1 MRYSWWEFGFYL
13 VVLMFVL
20 FMQINEYPLFLI
32 VGVVV
37 VTILIAFI
45 KHVFYP
51 LVFDKRIDRLES
63 FLSKQ
68 QNTPGT
74 YIIYVLA
81 NRLDDEVELVM
92 EQIMQKYKRKTTQ
105 AQFKAAYGLYLKDM
119 FAIRQAVAHIGLS
132 DYRTYYETILLL
144 EDGKSEDARER
155 LQSIKK
161 QWMRSTLLAG
171 LELKAENRDTA
182 IQHAHEALNSSRG
195 VNRYVL
201 YKEYERVLPEVV
213 EHIS

>member
-1 MRYSWWEFGFYL
+1 MRNSWGEFVFYL
-13 VVLMFVL
+13 AVFVFVL
-20 FMQINEYPLFLI
+20 FMTWNDYSLFFTIGVVLIAAFIMFMLRFYYPLSLE
-32 VGVVV
+32 
-37 VTILIAFI
+37 
-45 KHVFYP
+45 
-51 LVFDKRIDRLES
+51 KRIDRVEI
-63 FLSKQ
+63 FLRKQ
-68 QNTPGT
+68 QNTPGI
-74 YIIYVLA
+74 YISYVLA
-81 NRLDDEVELVM
+81 NNLDDEVELVM
-92 EQIMQKYKRKTTQ
+92 EQIMQKYKRRTTQ
-105 AQFKAAYGLYLKDM
+105 AQFKAAYGLYRKDM
-119 FAIRQAVAHIGLS
+119 FAIRQAVPHIGLS

-144 EDGKSEDARER
+144 EDGNSDEARER

-171 LELKAENRDTA
+171 IELKAENRDTA

>member
-1 MRYSWWEFGFYL
+1 MRYSWWEFTFYL

-92 EQIMQKYKRKTTQ
+92 EQIMQKYKRRTTSTVQ
-105 AQFKAAYGLYLKDM
+105 GSLRIISQGYVCHSASCTSYRL
-119 FAIRQAVAHIGLS
+119 IGLP
-132 DYRTYYETILLL
+132 YIL
-144 EDGKSEDARER
+144 RNH
-155 LQSIKK
+155 
-161 QWMRSTLLAG
+161 STLG
-171 LELKAENRDTA
+171 RREK
-182 IQHAHEALNSSRG
+182 
-195 VNRYVL
+195 
-201 YKEYERVLPEVV
+201 
-213 EHIS
+213 

>member
-1 MRYSWWEFGFYL
+1 MRKSWGEFVFYL
-13 VVLMFVL
+13 AVFFFVL
-20 FMQINEYPLFLI
+20 FMTGNDYSLFWTI
-32 VGVVV
+32 GVVS
-37 VTILIAFI
+37 VTILFAFI

-92 EQIMQKYKRKTTQ
+92 EQIMQKYKRRTTQ
-105 AQFKAAYGLYLKDM
+105 AQFKAAYGLYRKDM
-119 FAIRQAVAHIGLS
+119 FAIRQAVPYIGLS
-132 DYRTYYETILLL
+132 DYRTYYESILLL
-144 EDGKSEDARER
+144 EDGKSEEARER

-213 EHIS
+213 GHIS

>member
-1 MRYSWWEFGFYL
+1 MRKSWGEFVFYL
-13 VVLMFVL
+13 AVFVFVL
-20 FMQINEYPLFLI
+20 FMSWNDYSLFLTLGAVLIAALIMFMLRFYYPLSLEKCIGRVEIFL
-32 VGVVV
+32 
-37 VTILIAFI
+37 
-45 KHVFYP
+45 
-51 LVFDKRIDRLES
+51 RE
-63 FLSKQ
+63 Q
-68 QNTPGT
+68 QNTPGI
-74 YIIYVLA
+74 YINYVLA
-81 NRLDDEVELVM
+81 NRLDDEAELVM
-92 EQIMQKYKRKTTQ
+92 EQIMQKYKRKATQ
-105 AQFKAAYGLYLKDM
+105 ASFKAAYGFYRKDM
-119 FAIRQAVAHIGLS
+119 FAVRQAVPHIGLS

-144 EDGKSEDARER
+144 EDGKSNQARER

-213 EHIS
+213 GHIS